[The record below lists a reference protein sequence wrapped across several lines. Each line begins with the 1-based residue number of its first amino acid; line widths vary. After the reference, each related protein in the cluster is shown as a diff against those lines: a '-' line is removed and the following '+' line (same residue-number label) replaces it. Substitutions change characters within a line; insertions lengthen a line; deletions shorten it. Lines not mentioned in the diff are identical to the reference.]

1 MQVGARL
8 EREEQ
13 RRRTDDDAVKVLVA
27 AAREAEAAAL
37 AAKQEAARN
46 AEEHATR
53 YRFPGRSIPAAVGLQ
68 NSRMHTRNDQ
78 KTIRHRL
85 VAMLWGYTVL
95 MF

>member
-68 NSRMHTRNDQ
+68 NSSTVVNEITKRLYTSSAR
-78 KTIRHRL
+78 RHVVGL
-85 VAMLWGYTVL
+85 YST
-95 MF
+95 